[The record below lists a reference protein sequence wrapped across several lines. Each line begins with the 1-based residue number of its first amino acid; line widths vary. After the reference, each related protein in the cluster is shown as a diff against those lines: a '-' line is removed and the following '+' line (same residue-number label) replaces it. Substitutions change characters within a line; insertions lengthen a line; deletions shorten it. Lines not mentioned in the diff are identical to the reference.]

1 MIGLNT
7 RNTEARALE
16 SLDSLDNNWNASEHC
31 ILLEGTPGDQS
42 EARLG
47 SG

>member
-7 RNTEARALE
+7 RNTEARA
-16 SLDSLDNNWNASEHC
+16 LDSLDNNWNASEHC